1 MKRFSGVSVPDD
13 RDYVEY
19 VVNYLNI
26 YEKFYTKYRAV
37 TVQGSP
43 LDIACGLIL
52 KDDYEKYHNF
62 LCEIHFDNKDHD
74 IAVELCYVYDYKG
87 KKDKL
92 FYIDDVNVVPTS
104 AFADCIVRAM
114 DDYLGFKN

>member
-19 VVNYLNI
+19 VVNYLNT
-26 YEKFYTKYRAV
+26 YERFYTRYRAV
-37 TVQGSP
+37 TIQGSP
-43 LDIACGLIL
+43 FEIDCGLIV

-74 IAVELCYVYDYKG
+74 IFVELCYAYDYEA
-87 KKDKL
+87 KKDNI
-92 FYIDDVNVVPTS
+92 FYIDDVNFVSTN

-114 DDYLGFKN
+114 DDYLGFKD